1 MVRALS
7 PGRKYSAVDHP
18 TGLNGRDEIRLPW
31 NPEYDLWH
39 DFWFPPTLSPR
50 VLLDQMSLLEYFL
63 RREDLWAF
71 LPVSAAERMR
81 SIPGVRIRRLQE
93 GPPERFI
100 YYLVKQTDLS
110 PAMSLFLKLLDEELR
125 TVPGITSLL

>member
-1 MVRALS
+1 M
-7 PGRKYSAVDHP
+7 
-18 TGLNGRDEIRLPW
+18 
-31 NPEYDLWH
+31 
-39 DFWFPPTLSPR
+39 
-50 VLLDQMSLLEYFL
+50 
-63 RREDLWAF
+63 
-71 LPVSAAERMR
+71 SAAGRRR
-81 SIPGVRIRRLQE
+81 SRPGVRIHRLQE